1 MIEINLLP
9 GDAKKKKRAKAV
21 TGTGLKLEFH
31 PGRWLAGLTQKITDK
46 YMLGAV
52 AAAGVSGALIVL
64 LFIGQTAKAAL
75 LESRETKAVKDS
87 AQYSAVL
94 NAKARAEATRDSLY
108 QQIAI
113 IKSIDDSRY
122 LWSHLMY
129 EISSALPQY
138 TWLTEITQTSAPK
151 SVAIADTL
159 TKKKSGSDTTSNAS
173 NASKSP
179 RQIAMERERAR
190 KARADSLFADA
201 KTIQFKIVGHTVDIQ
216 ALTRFMKS
224 LEASPF
230 IQNVQLTRSDLV
242 QAEGKEVTE
251 FTLVAETQPPPPF
264 AIKTVPLVVSA
275 VR

>member
-9 GDAKKKKRAKAV
+9 GDGKKRRRANSTK
-21 TGTGLKLEFH
+21 GLKFEIR
-31 PGRWLAGLTQKITDK
+31 PGDLFASLAAKITDK

-52 AAAGVSGALIVL
+52 AAAGVCGALIVFM
-64 LFIGQTAKAAL
+64 FIHQAAQASG
-75 LESRETKAVKDS
+75 LEERETKALKDS
-87 AQYSAVL
+87 TQFSAVL
-94 NAKARAEATRDSLY
+94 MAKAKAEASRDSLY

-138 TWLTEITQTSAPK
+138 TWLTEITQTSAPR
-151 SVAIADTL
+151 SAAAVDTL
-159 TKKKSGSDTTSNAS
+159 KKVVAVDSTQ
-173 NASKSP
+173 SP
-179 RQIAMERERAR
+179 EKRAAAR
-190 KARADSLFADA
+190 NRALKARSDSLLATA
-201 KTIQFKIVGHTVDIQ
+201 KDLKFKIVGHTVDIQ

-230 IQNVQLTRSDLV
+230 IQNVQLSRSDLV

-251 FTLVAETQPPPPF
+251 FTLEAETQSPPAF

-275 VR
+275 VH

>member
-9 GDAKKKKRAKAV
+9 GDGKKRRRANSTK
-21 TGTGLKLEFH
+21 GLKFEIR
-31 PGRWLAGLTQKITDK
+31 PGDLFASLAAKITDK

-52 AAAGVSGALIVL
+52 ATVGVCGALIVFM
-64 LFIGQTAKAAL
+64 FIHQAAQASG
-75 LESRETKAVKDS
+75 LEERETKALKDS
-87 AQYSAVL
+87 TQFSAVL
-94 NAKARAEATRDSLY
+94 VAKAKAEASRDSLY

-138 TWLTEITQTSAPK
+138 TWLTEITQTSAPR
-151 SVAIADTL
+151 SAAAVDTL
-159 TKKKSGSDTTSNAS
+159 KKVVAVDSTQ
-173 NASKSP
+173 SP
-179 RQIAMERERAR
+179 EKRAAAR
-190 KARADSLFADA
+190 NRALKARSDSLLATA
-201 KTIQFKIVGHTVDIQ
+201 KDLKFKIVGHTVDIQ

-230 IQNVQLTRSDLV
+230 IQNVQLSRSDLV

-251 FTLVAETQPPPPF
+251 FTLEAETQSPPAF

-275 VR
+275 VH